1 MQLHR
6 LVLDRRSL
14 RLQQLMLGDVIPL
27 VNLGIVVSQFT
38 WGSEERRP
46 SVTSSAIVLFV
57 RFPRAEQTILS
68 FAISARFFFFFFSFF
83 FFFFFLMKN
92 STFAENY
99 HANAPLV
106 G

>member
-57 RFPRAEQTILS
+57 RFPRAKRYCRLPFLRDS
-68 FAISARFFFFFFSFF
+68 FSFSFLFFS
-83 FFFFFLMKN
+83 FFFFLMKN